1 MMKEVKNKKKPTL
14 SIICFMLVICVM
26 VPVLSSCRKEEQI
39 ADVIVYADNIYTAD
53 DDGKFVSAFA
63 VKDGKYIAVG
73 SKEDVDVYKGKSTE
87 IYNADFVMPGAT
99 EAHGHF
105 ILEQAF
111 KLGCYIEPL
120 KGNGDSKTMDEIIE
134 ELVAYADSHDVSNG
148 LYAYQ
153 FDAFANCNMAEGI
166 IPTKEML
173 DEKFKDIPVFVAE
186 SSLHGAWVNSKCLE
200 LAGLLE
206 NDTETVHIDR
216 YENGEAVG
224 IIRDE
229 ACAYVRN
236 RVFGALLEHE
246 EYKLAVTN
254 AATYLNS
261 LGYTMHY
268 DMWSNFDGTDEM
280 YQSIYDLDSENELTC
295 LFGSAYS
302 IESYDKAKISEEIA
316 KAVEL
321 KNKYTSV
328 HFKPSWLKLFAD
340 GVVESN
346 TGYLKEPYI
355 GDTPYFGT
363 QIWDNQTMTAIVNE
377 ANKNGLLVHIHTMGD
392 AAVSEALDAFLDS
405 KSHNGYYRNSLGH
418 VALIE
423 KDDLERIKENDI
435 GVASGANWASQTSS
449 AEIEYFKGSIGEER
463 FRKLY
468 PFEEY
473 PEYGINAALSTDN
486 PCSPG
491 IMDVFGYIQ
500 VLVNGYD
507 YSKPINEDT
516 VLRRN
521 GFIDVEEALKMF
533 TINGAWMNNLENE
546 RGSIEVGKYA
556 DFVFADKDPFKEN
569 IDDIWKINVEST
581 FFEGRMV
588 YSKTS

>member
-1 MMKEVKNKKKPTL
+1 MKESIKKKKNIK
-14 SIICFMLVICVM
+14 SIICFILVVCTTVSL
-26 VPVLSSCRKEEQI
+26 LSSCKKEENI

-53 DDGKFVSAFA
+53 DNNKFVSAFA

-73 SKEDVDVYKGKSTE
+73 SKKEVDIYKGDSTK
-87 IYNADFVMPGAT
+87 IYNASFVMPGAT

-111 KLGCYIEPL
+111 KLGCYIEPF
-120 KGNGDSKTMDEIIE
+120 KENGDSKTMEEIAE
-134 ELVAYADSHDVSNG
+134 ELVIYANSHDVSDG
-148 LYAYQ
+148 LYAYK
-153 FDAFANCNMAEGI
+153 FDAFKNANLAEGI
-166 IPTKEML
+166 LPTKEML
-173 DEKFKDIPVFVAE
+173 DKYFKDIPVFVAE

-206 NDTETVHIDR
+206 HDTDTVHIDR

-224 IIRDE
+224 LIRDE
-229 ACAYVRN
+229 ACAYIRN
-236 RVFGALLEHE
+236 RVFGALLDHDN
-246 EYKLAVTN
+246 YKLAVKN

-261 LGYTMHY
+261 LGYTAHY

-280 YQSIYDLDSENELTC
+280 YHSIYELDNENALTC

-302 IESYDKAKISEEIA
+302 IESYDKEKYSEEID

-321 KNKYTSV
+321 NEKYTST
-328 HFKPSWLKLFAD
+328 HYKPSWLKLFAD
-340 GVVESN
+340 GVVESD
-346 TGYLKEPYI
+346 TGYLKESYV
-355 GDTPYFGT
+355 GDEPYFGT
-363 QIWDNQTMTAIVNE
+363 QIWDDQTMTAIVNE
-377 ANKNGLLVHIHTMGD
+377 ANKKGLLVHIHTMGD

-418 VALIE
+418 VALID
-423 KDDLERIKENDI
+423 KVDLERIKENDI
-435 GVASGANWASQTSS
+435 GVASGANWASQIYLG
-449 AEIEYFKGSIGEER
+449 EIEYYKERIGEER
-463 FRKLY
+463 LRKLY

-473 PEYGINAALSTDN
+473 PEYGIKAALSTDN

-507 YSKPINEDT
+507 HSKANDEES
-516 VLRRN
+516 VKRRN
-521 GFIDVEEALKMF
+521 TFISVEDALKMF
-533 TINGAWMNNLENE
+533 SLNGAWMNNLENE

-556 DFVFADKDPFKEN
+556 DFVFTDKDPFKEN
-569 IDDIWKINVEST
+569 IDDIWKISIENT
-581 FFEGRMV
+581 FFEGSLV
-588 YSKTS
+588 FSKIN

>member
-1 MMKEVKNKKKPTL
+1 MNKKIYHRL
-14 SIICFMLVICVM
+14 ILLIITCMLLQCLTACNKTETV
-26 VPVLSSCRKEEQI
+26 
-39 ADVIVYADNIYTAD
+39 ADVIVYAENIYTAD
-53 DDGKFVSAFA
+53 DNNKFVSAFA
-63 VKDGKYIAVG
+63 IKDGKYIAVG
-73 SKEDVDVYKGKSTE
+73 SKKEVDEYKGETTE
-87 IYNADFVMPGAT
+87 IYNASFVMPGAT

-111 KLGCYIEPL
+111 KLGCYIEPI
-120 KGNGDSKTMDEIIE
+120 KANGESKSLDEIVE
-134 ELVAYADSHDVSNG
+134 ELVSYANNHDVSNG
-148 LYAYQ
+148 IYAYQ
-153 FDAFANCNMAEGI
+153 FSSSINCNLAKGI

-186 SSLHGAWVNSKCLE
+186 SSLHGAWVNTKCLE
-200 LAGLLE
+200 LAGVLE
-206 NDTETVHIDR
+206 NDTDTIQIDR
-216 YENGEAVG
+216 YESGEAIG
-224 IIRDE
+224 ILRDE

-236 RVFGALLEHE
+236 QIFGSLLERD
-246 EYKLAVTN
+246 EYKQAIIN

-261 LGYTMHY
+261 LGYTAHY

-280 YQSIYDLDSENELTC
+280 YKSIYELDSENALTC

-302 IESYDKAKISEEIA
+302 IESYDKAEASKLID

-321 KNKYTSV
+321 KNNYTSA

-340 GVVESN
+340 GVIESN
-346 TGYLKEPYI
+346 TGYLKESYVS
-355 GDTPYFGT
+355 DMPYFGT
-363 QIWDNQTMTAIVNE
+363 QIWDDETMKAIVNE
-377 ANKNGLLVHIHTMGD
+377 ANKKGLLVHIHTMGD

-418 VALIE
+418 VGLIGD
-423 KDDLERIKENDI
+423 DDLNRVKENDI
-435 GVASGANWASQTSS
+435 GIASGANWASQVTQTLI
-449 AEIEYFKGSIGEER
+449 EIYSESIGEER
-463 FRKLY
+463 YIKMY

-473 PEYGINAALSTDN
+473 PQYGIKAALSTDN

-507 YSKPINEDT
+507 HKYPINEDT
-516 VLRRN
+516 FPKRN
-521 GFIDVEEALKMF
+521 TFISVEDALKMF
-533 TINGAWMNNLENE
+533 TYNGAWMNNLENE

-569 IDDIWKINVEST
+569 IDDIWEINVDKT
-581 FFEGRMV
+581 FFEGKMV
-588 YSKTS
+588 YSKTN

>member
-1 MMKEVKNKKKPTL
+1 MKKQNYRWFILFLITCLLLPCLTACNKTG
-14 SIICFMLVICVM
+14 IV
-26 VPVLSSCRKEEQI
+26 
-39 ADVIVYADNIYTAD
+39 ADIIVYADNIYTAD
-53 DDGKFVSAFA
+53 DDNKFVSAFA

-73 SKEDVDVYKGKSTE
+73 SKAEVDAYKGKSTE
-87 IYNADFVMPGAT
+87 IYHANFVMPGAT

-120 KGNGDSKTMDEIIE
+120 KENGDNKNLDEIVE
-134 ELVAYADSHDVSNG
+134 ELVAYANSHDVTG
-148 LYAYQ
+148 GIYAYQ
-153 FDAFANCNMAEGI
+153 FDAFKNCNMAEGI

-200 LAGLLE
+200 LAGILE
-206 NDTETVHIDR
+206 QDTESVHIDR
-216 YENGEAVG
+216 YENGEAIG
-224 IIRDE
+224 IVRDE
-229 ACAYVRN
+229 ACVYVRN
-236 RVFGALLEHE
+236 RVFGSLLVHDK
-246 EYKLAVTN
+246 YKLAVKD
-254 AATYLNS
+254 AASFLNS
-261 LGYTMHY
+261 LGYTAHY

-280 YQSIYDLDSENELTC
+280 YRSIYELDKENALTC

-302 IESYDKAKISEEIA
+302 IESYDKAKYSEEIA
-316 KAVEL
+316 KAAEL
-321 KNKYTSV
+321 KNKYSSA

-340 GVVESN
+340 GVVESD
-346 TGYLKEPYI
+346 TGYLKESYI

-377 ANKNGLLVHIHTMGD
+377 ANKSGLLVHIHTMGD

-516 VLRRN
+516 ILRRN
-521 GFIDVEEALKMF
+521 TSIDVEDALKMF

-556 DFVFADKDPFKEN
+556 DFIFADKDPFKEN
-569 IDDIWKINVEST
+569 IDDIWRISIENT
-581 FFEGRMV
+581 FFEGRTV
-588 YSKTS
+588 YSKTN